1 MKKTLLF
8 SLLPLLAVVTMVSC
22 KGKSDK
28 KTTETDTTTASTT
41 TPTVDTSM
49 KNKPAVWLECKVG
62 AEDSSGNPHA
72 DVILFRGGYEQKVA
86 SINACNEI
94 PKAEYKNYEI
104 PENAITAIG
113 GFWAGLGSYF
123 YLVEKDGVYSVY
135 EGFTEEGQKEKGY
148 HWKKWNAK

>member
-1 MKKTLLF
+1 MQSKLT
-8 SLLPLLAVVTMVSC
+8 SLCLIAGLTILIVSC

-28 KTTETDTTTASTT
+28 KVTETDTTTANTT
-41 TPTVDTSM
+41 TADTSL

-86 SINACNEI
+86 SINACSEI
-94 PKAEYKNYEI
+94 PKSEYKTYEI
-104 PENAITAIG
+104 PENAISAIG

-148 HWKKWNAK
+148 HWKKWSAK